1 MVSLWFID
9 GPLENEKDDE
19 WLNTIPTM
27 AILLL
32 EILYDGYGW
41 IKLQW

>member
-9 GPLENEKDDE
+9 GRLENEKDDE

-27 AILLL
+27 AIYCLKFCMMVM
-32 EILYDGYGW
+32 GG
-41 IKLQW
+41 

>member
-9 GPLENEKDDE
+9 GPLENEKHDE

-32 EILYDGYGW
+32 EIYMMVMSG
-41 IKLQW
+41 